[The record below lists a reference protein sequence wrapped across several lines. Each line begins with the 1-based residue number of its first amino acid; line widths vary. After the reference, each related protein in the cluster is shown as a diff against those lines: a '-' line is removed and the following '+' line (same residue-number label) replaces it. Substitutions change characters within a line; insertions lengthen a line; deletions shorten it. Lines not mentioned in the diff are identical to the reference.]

1 MTNDRETRNDSPMY
15 IQNKNIVSLLKA
27 VNDNAERSI
36 ALKSDFNTSITKNE
50 SDMQRLIQ
58 VVDDHWQRVPDSS
71 KRTLATY
78 TVRE

>member
-27 VNDNAERSI
+27 VNDIAERSI

-50 SDMQRLIQ
+50 SDMQRLIR
-58 VVDDHWQRVPDSS
+58 VVDDHRQRVPDSS

>member
-27 VNDNAERSI
+27 VNYNAERSI

-58 VVDDHWQRVPDSS
+58 VVDDH
-71 KRTLATY
+71 
-78 TVRE
+78 

>member
-58 VVDDHWQRVPDSS
+58 VVDDH
-71 KRTLATY
+71 
-78 TVRE
+78 

>member
-27 VNDNAERSI
+27 VNDIAERSI

-58 VVDDHWQRVPDSS
+58 VVDDHRQSS
-71 KRTLATY
+71 RQ
-78 TVRE
+78 